1 MITKQIKG
9 YPEYTVNT
17 DGVIV
22 SYKKESSPRIL
33 KHSVGKI
40 GYCNVGLVDE
50 LGIKKTL
57 SVHCIIAEAFL
68 NYIPNKGVISVD
80 HIDEDKTNNNLNNLR
95 IINHREN
102 VARSS
107 NNPTGYTGVKSVSNS
122 FGFSLTFDR
131 VMISS
136 QGHDTSLDAHLSRLG
151 LVETISNL

>member
-1 MITKQIKG
+1 MKTKQIRG

-17 DGVIV
+17 DGIIV
-22 SYKKESSPRIL
+22 SYKKELNPRVL

-40 GYCNVGLVDE
+40 GYCNVGLVNV

-57 SVHCIIAEAFL
+57 SVHCIIAETFL
-68 NYIPNKGVISVD
+68 DYKSNKGVISID
-80 HIDEDKTNNNLNNLR
+80 HVDEDKTNNNLKNLR

-107 NNPTGYTGVKSVSNS
+107 NNPTGYTGVKSVNNS
-122 FGFSLTFDR
+122 FGFSLTFDK

-136 QGHDTSLDAHLSRLG
+136 QGHETPLDAHLSRLG
-151 LVETISNL
+151 LVKTINNL